1 MNNPKIGIEEVCEL
15 LTSTVPEVLETMFS
29 MEALAMPQGNLQS
42 LGSSLVV
49 ASVGFIGDLNGI
61 VHLYLNTAFA
71 RVLAAN
77 LLGIAD
83 DEFDG
88 NEMIDD
94 AIGELGN
101 MIVGAVKGRLCDEG
115 APCVLTIPT
124 IVRGDSLLVGATGL
138 TDRRMLSF
146 RCGDDEITLE
156 LLMKAASGS

>member
-1 MNNPKIGIEEVCEL
+1 MNNTKNGIEEVCDL

-29 MEALAMPQGNLQS
+29 MEALAMPPGDPQS

-61 VHLYLNTAFA
+61 VHLYLTSAFA
-71 RVLAAN
+71 RVLAAH
-77 LLGIAD
+77 LLGLAD
-83 DEFDG
+83 DEFEG

-101 MIVGAVKGRLCDEG
+101 MIVGAVKSRLCDEG
-115 APCVLTIPT
+115 SPCVLTIPT
-124 IVRGDSLLVGATGL
+124 IVRGDSLRLGATGL
-138 TDRRMLSF
+138 TDRRLIGF

-156 LLMKAASGS
+156 LLMKATGCS